1 MSDNNNAAIG
11 FKEAGEEGEADYKE
25 LVLHL
30 KHDAELT
37 YRCIKEI
44 AQARELSQN
53 PHLHKAFERLL
64 ADSKKSIQRLD
75 SELKQLESSS
85 GDSNS
90 GKRRR
95 RKESAAAVG
104 KAVRLAREEGKS
116 EEFLESLPLVKINLK
131 Y

>member
-85 GDSNS
+85 
-90 GKRRR
+90 RVIVIAV
-95 RKESAAAVG
+95 KEEEE
-104 KAVRLAREEGKS
+104 KNRQPQLAKQCA
-116 EEFLESLPLVKINLK
+116 
-131 Y
+131 

>member
-1 MSDNNNAAIG
+1 MSDNNDAAIG
-11 FKEAGEEGEADYKE
+11 FKEAAEEGEADYKE
-25 LVLHL
+25 LVFHL
-30 KHDAELT
+30 KHDAEFT

-95 RKESAAAVG
+95 RRRKESAAAVG

-116 EEFLESLPLVKINLK
+116 EEF
-131 Y
+131 